1 MSKNPAWNEYNE
13 KCREINEAYDHE
25 AKPLRAKLSAEITA
39 TEKKYNDQ
47 IQPLVLERDG
57 LVSGLRAGFQERV
70 RELEEKRKKAL
81 KTAHEVLQAEVHAFG
96 EKRAA
101 EKAAAKAAP
110 AAVPA

>member
-1 MSKNPAWNEYNE
+1 MSKNPAWNEYND
-13 KCREINEAYDHE
+13 KCREINEAYDKE
-25 AKPLRAKLSAEITA
+25 AKPLRAKLSVEIGA

-57 LVSGLRAGFQERV
+57 LVSGIKAGFQERV

-81 KTAHEVLQAEVHAFG
+81 KTAHDVLQTEVHAFS

-101 EKAAAKAAP
+101 EKAAKKD
-110 AAVPA
+110 AVPA